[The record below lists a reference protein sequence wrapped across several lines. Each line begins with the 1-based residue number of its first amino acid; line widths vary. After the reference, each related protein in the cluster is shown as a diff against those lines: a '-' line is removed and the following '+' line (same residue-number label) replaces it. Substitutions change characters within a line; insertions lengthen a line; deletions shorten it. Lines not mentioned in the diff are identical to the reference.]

1 VTPSRIGSPPE
12 WNTLHF
18 CAMPTNVDRAY
29 ALEHRYALASGRV
42 YLTGVQALVRLP
54 IEQRRRDAAAGLDT
68 AGFVSG
74 YRGSPLGTYDMALW
88 DAQRFLDEHRIRFE
102 PGVNEDLAATAVW
115 GTQQAA
121 LHPRPRHQ
129 GVFGIWYGKGPGVDR
144 SCDALKHGNYAGAS
158 RHGGV
163 LVLCGDDP
171 GARSSSI
178 AHQSEPALIHCG
190 IPILNPASVQ
200 EYLDLGLQGFA
211 LSRFSGSWVAMK
223 CLTDTVDS
231 ARSVEVG
238 PERLRIVEPDFPVP
252 PGGLH
257 IAWANHPLQVEQR
270 LYQHRLPAV
279 QAFARANRLD
289 RVAVRAEG
297 GRRRLGIVTTGKAY
311 LDVRQALDELGID
324 ARRAAGIGLEVYKV
338 ALVWPLEPEG
348 ARRFCA
354 GLEDVLVVEEKRPI
368 LEEQLARLLYDESER
383 PRLAGKRDGPGAP
396 LVPSEGELA
405 PAAVAEAIRR
415 WLERRVPAQGA
426 ERLALRDMEH
436 GAQRLALRDMEH
448 GAERPALR
456 DMEHGAERL
465 ALRDMEHGAERPALR
480 DTSLPPRPPEPAAAA
495 QAAGLM
501 RLPSFCSG
509 CPHNTSTVVPEGSV
523 ALGGIGCHGMAV
535 WLPERRTLAV
545 TQMGGEGANWIGQAP
560 YVETPH
566 VYQNMGD
573 GTYFHSGL
581 LAIRAAVAA
590 KVNVTYKI
598 LANGAVA
605 MTGGQPIDGEPLLRG
620 EVSVPEIVR
629 QLHAEGVA
637 RIEVVADDP
646 GRHARGAFPP
656 GVAVHPREALDR
668 VQRALREVPGV
679 TALVYDQACAA
690 EARRLR
696 KQGAFPD
703 PDRRVV
709 INEAVCEGCGDCSVV
724 SNCISVEPV
733 ETGLGRKRRIDQSSC
748 NKDYSCLQGYCPS
761 FATIEGGRLLKRAG
775 GADDGGD
782 ALFAGLSEPARAD
795 TARPFDV
802 LVTGIGGSGVVTVG
816 ALLGMAAHLEGR
828 GCSVLDVTGLAQ
840 KNGPVTSHVR
850 VADRPEDLHATRIAA
865 GNADLV
871 LGCDIVVTA
880 GADPL
885 SRIGKGRT
893 TAIVN
898 THVAPT
904 ADFATHPDLDLSP
917 ARMEA
922 AIRAAAGDEGC
933 WFVAATELATALLG
947 DAIATNLFLVGYA
960 LQKGRLPVGLAAL
973 DRAIELNGRALAM
986 NRRALAWGRL
996 AAVDLEAVR
1005 RAARAGL
1012 PAPAPPAAGD
1022 PLEVLVA
1029 HRVQL
1034 LTAYQ
1039 DARYAARYRALVE
1052 RVAARERQ
1060 TCGEP
1065 LRLAPA
1071 VARYASKL
1079 MAYKDEYE
1087 VARLWSDGSFRAQ
1100 LEREFES
1107 WDRIRLH
1114 LAPQLANPRDPD
1126 TGRARKW
1133 ALGPWSLRAM
1143 GVLARLRFL
1152 RGTPLDPFG
1161 WTAHRRLERRL
1172 VREYQATVEELLV
1185 RLRPE
1190 NRELAVEI
1198 ASVPESIRGFDL
1210 VKERHLEQARA
1221 RQRELLARLR
1231 G

>member
-1 VTPSRIGSPPE
+1 
-12 WNTLHF
+12 
-18 CAMPTNVDRAY
+18 
-29 ALEHRYALASGRV
+29 
-42 YLTGVQALVRLP
+42 
-54 IEQRRRDAAAGLDT
+54 
-68 AGFVSG
+68 
-74 YRGSPLGTYDMALW
+74 
-88 DAQRFLDEHRIRFE
+88 
-102 PGVNEDLAATAVW
+102 W

-121 LHPRPRHQ
+121 LYPQPRHQ
-129 GVFGIWYGKGPGVDR
+129 GVFAIWYGKGPGVDR

-200 EYLDLGLQGFA
+200 EYLDFGLYGFA

-238 PERLRIVEPDFPVP
+238 PERVRIVEPEVAVP

-257 IAWANHPLQVEQR
+257 IGWANHPLQVEQR
-270 LYQHRLPAV
+270 LYQYRLPAV
-279 QAFARANRLD
+279 QAFVRANGLD
-289 RVAVRAEG
+289 RVAVAAPG

-311 LDVRQALDELGID
+311 LDVRQALENLGLD
-324 ARRAAGIGLEVYKV
+324 AARCARIGLEVYKV

-348 ARRFCA
+348 ARAFCA

-368 LEEQLARLLYDESER
+368 LEEQLARLLYAEPAR
-383 PRLAGKRDGPGAP
+383 PRLVGKRDEQGAP

-415 WLERRVPAQGA
+415 WLERRVP
-426 ERLALRDMEH
+426 ELA
-436 GAQRLALRDMEH
+436 A
-448 GAERPALR
+448 
-456 DMEHGAERL
+456 
-465 ALRDMEHGAERPALR
+465 
-480 DTSLPPRPPEPAAAA
+480 TLPPRPPEPAAAVP
-495 QAAGLM
+495 AGGLT

-509 CPHNTSTVVPEGSV
+509 CPHNRSTVVPEDAI

-545 TQMGGEGANWIGQAP
+545 TQMGGEGANWIGAAP
-560 YVETPH
+560 FVETPH
-566 VYQNMGD
+566 VYQNLGD

-590 KVNVTYKI
+590 GVNITYKI

-637 RIEVVADDP
+637 RIAVVADDP
-646 GRHARGAFPP
+646 RRHARTEFPP
-656 GVAVHPREALDR
+656 GVTVHPRERLDE

-696 KQGAFPD
+696 KQGAYPD

-709 INEAVCEGCGDCSVV
+709 INEAVCEGCGDCSLA
-724 SNCISVEPV
+724 SNCISIVPV
-733 ETGLGRKRRIDQSSC
+733 ETELGRKRRIDQSSC
-748 NKDYSCLQGYCPS
+748 NKDFSCLDGYCPS
-761 FATIEGGRLLKRAG
+761 FATVEGARLRKQASG
-775 GADDGGD
+775 SDDGDD
-782 ALFAGLSEPARAD
+782 ARFARLPEPPVAD
-795 TARPFDV
+795 TTRPFDV

-816 ALLGMAAHLEGR
+816 ALLGMAAHLEGK

-850 VADRPEDLHATRIAA
+850 VADRPEDLYATRIAA

-871 LGCDIVVTA
+871 LGCDIVVTS
-880 GADPL
+880 GAEAL
-885 SRIGKGRT
+885 SRMAKGRT
-893 TAIVN
+893 TAVVN

-904 ADFATHPDLDLSP
+904 AAFATDPDLDLSS
-917 ARMEA
+917 ARMEE
-922 AIRAAAGDEGC
+922 AIRAAAGEQAC
-933 WFVAATELATALLG
+933 TFVPATELATALLG
-947 DAIATNLFLVGYA
+947 DALATNLFLVGMA
-960 LQKGRLPVGLAAL
+960 LQQGRLPVSLPAL
-973 DRAIELNGRALAM
+973 ERAIELNGRAVAM
-986 NRRALAWGRL
+986 NKRALAWGRL

-1005 RAARAGL
+1005 RAARL
-1012 PAPAPPAAGD
+1012 APRASEAGD
-1022 PLEVLVA
+1022 GSLEALVERRA
-1029 HRVQL
+1029 AL

-1039 DARYAARYRALVE
+1039 NARYADRYRALVA
-1052 RVAARERQ
+1052 RVAERERAV
-1060 TCGEP
+1060 CGEP
-1065 LRLAPA
+1065 LRLAPV
-1071 VARYASKL
+1071 VAHYAAKL

-1107 WDRIRLH
+1107 WRTVRLH
-1114 LAPQLANPRDPD
+1114 LAPQLFNPRDRR

-1133 ALGPWSLRAM
+1133 ELGPWALRAL
-1143 GVLARLRFL
+1143 GLLARFKFL
-1152 RGTPLDPFG
+1152 RGTPFDPFG
-1161 WTAHRRLERRL
+1161 WTAHRRLERQL
-1172 VREYQATVEELLV
+1172 VRAYEATVEELLA
-1185 RLRPE
+1185 RLTPE
-1190 NRELAVEI
+1190 NRDLAVRI
-1198 ASVPESIRGFDL
+1198 ASVPERIRGFDS

-1221 RQRELLARLR
+1221 LERELLAELR
-1231 G
+1231 R